1 MKIPN
6 QHLVKAA
13 ETVMSENGMAL
24 ERLPAKGR
32 AMLYRMQDGKSVRLR
47 TSNDHVLV
55 VVADSPDV
63 DAPVNVEGTDMLLAV
78 MPEIERSPSRVVA
91 FLVPS
96 DIAARDAREGYRE
109 WLKNGPR
116 TKGSNNTRTIW
127 FDEDLSQASHGFM
140 ARWKQYQLNSDVRVD
155 GELSIPE
162 FPKSPTPSVPNA
174 SGETRPKLRDIVEDA
189 KQKIA
194 DAAGVQPED
203 VHISID
209 MS

>member
-63 DAPVNVEGTDMLLAV
+63 DAPVNVEGTDMLLVV

-96 DIAARDAREGYRE
+96 DIAARDAR
-109 WLKNGPR
+109 
-116 TKGSNNTRTIW
+116 
-127 FDEDLSQASHGFM
+127 
-140 ARWKQYQLNSDVRVD
+140 
-155 GELSIPE
+155 
-162 FPKSPTPSVPNA
+162 
-174 SGETRPKLRDIVEDA
+174 
-189 KQKIA
+189 
-194 DAAGVQPED
+194 
-203 VHISID
+203 
-209 MS
+209 